1 MAVTYK
7 ALPYGISN
15 FRRIREENY
24 YFVDKSSYIPVLE
37 DAAISG
43 SRWML
48 TVEAGDLR
56 LSKVED

>member
-1 MAVTYK
+1 MATAYK

-37 DAAISG
+37 DAASFLFLIRPRRFGKS
-43 SRWML
+43 L
-48 TVEAGDLR
+48 F
-56 LSKVED
+56 LSM